1 MNKRIRDQQAI
12 RLPLRE
18 LLALFL
24 DGTAAPMPRNFALVY
39 AEMAFDRAPA
49 AERLDSVRARS
60 LQRGGLWGAAAR
72 KRRRGQP
79 PAPSLA
85 APPI

>member
-1 MNKRIRDQQAI
+1 MNKRIRDQPAI

-49 AERLDSVRARS
+49 AERLESVRAA
-60 LQRGGLWGAAAR
+60 GVGMPAR
-72 KRRRGQP
+72 KRSG
-79 PAPSLA
+79 A
-85 APPI
+85 ARPLPLSALI